1 MFYHSSS
8 SVHINIRQIP
18 HVIFNTTG
26 QFFLKFCINLSCH
39 ERQLLCTFL
48 AETLYTFITRNP
60 LKCKILRL
68 SSAHVKIR
76 QIPHANF
83 ETTSQFLF
91 KFFIILSVSTNKSS
105 VNFELMDFLLFIK
118 RSHQSPNF
126 ETFKCSGENFPNS
139 SSHFLNRKSVFLQI
153 LDHSSVS
160 WKLTP
165 LYFFRSNII
174 YFAQIE
180 PIKRHAFE
188 NFKCSGQN
196 SPNSCHFW
204 NNKSV
209 FLQFLHD
216 SSVLCITL

>member
-8 SVHINIRQIP
+8 SVHVNIRQIP
-18 HVIFNTTG
+18 HVIFDTTG

-68 SSAHVKIR
+68 SSAQVKIR
-76 QIPHANF
+76 RIPHANF

-126 ETFKCSGENFPNS
+126 ETFKCSGENLPNS
-139 SSHFLNRKSVFLQI
+139 SCYFLNRKSVFLQI

-160 WKLTP
+160 WKITP

-174 YFAQIE
+174 YFAQME

-188 NFKCSGQN
+188 NFECSGQN

-216 SSVLCITL
+216 FSVLCITL

>member
-91 KFFIILSVSTNKSS
+91 KFFIILSVSTNKPSVKFWAHGFSTFHKTISS
-105 VNFELMDFLLFIK
+105 KSQFWDFQVLWWKFPKFLISFSKPQVSFSSNFGSLFSVMKANSSLLF
-118 RSHQSPNF
+118 
-126 ETFKCSGENFPNS
+126 
-139 SSHFLNRKSVFLQI
+139 
-153 LDHSSVS
+153 
-160 WKLTP
+160 
-165 LYFFRSNII
+165 
-174 YFAQIE
+174 
-180 PIKRHAFE
+180 
-188 NFKCSGQN
+188 
-196 SPNSCHFW
+196 
-204 NNKSV
+204 
-209 FLQFLHD
+209 
-216 SSVLCITL
+216 